1 MKLRNLLFGTMI
13 ACAFVACSND
23 DDPTP
28 NSTPEGK
35 GDAKLVV
42 AVKKNL
48 QTRAGENETQTDN
61 EKKITD
67 LTVVVY
73 DATGAYIT
81 NSSTLVNLDGE
92 AMSSNNEV
100 EVEGLTAGRSVKLLV
115 VANVGKIDFS
125 TTNANSFTSP
135 EILIPA
141 ADGFSDGYLPMS
153 SGLTQAFTLKEGNN
167 YYGYNDVATISE
179 ADGNLKTAPVPL
191 IRNVARVDLVSLT
204 FDMKKA
210 TGIVY
215 TSGTA
220 TFTPENAFIMHGRS
234 KSKVADVNSSA
245 WYSSTIPTWGS
256 VVANYTVA
264 NIADYV
270 SGTSG
275 FTNSTGSTVKNY
287 LKTLSKDGKK
297 TQDISQSNSAQVITL
312 AEGLKFYIFE
322 NDQITGADADNIKTG
337 KMATKLV
344 IQGKFSL
351 TNGVT
356 GNKTQSIEEKTSYW
370 PITIGAGSVTGL
382 AADGI
387 HRNVIYEITA
397 TLAGQG
403 LDDPTTPDE
412 EKFADLFV
420 RTKVVDWGKASQD
433 SVVE

>member
-28 NSTPEGK
+28 TPEGK

-48 QTRAGENETQTDN
+48 QTRAGESETQTDN

-81 NSSTLVNLDGE
+81 KSSSLVNFDGE
-92 AMSSNNEV
+92 ATSSNNEV

-115 VANVGKIDFS
+115 VANVGDIDFS
-125 TTNANSFTSP
+125 STNANSFPSP
-135 EILIPA
+135 EIAILA
-141 ADGFSDGYLPMS
+141 SDGFSDSYLPMS
-153 SGLTQAFTLKEGNN
+153 SGLTQAFTLKEGDN
-167 YYGYNDVATISE
+167 YYGYSDVTTISE
-179 ADGNLKTAPVPL
+179 EDGNLNTVPVPL

-204 FDMKKA
+204 FDMKQA
-210 TGIVY
+210 TSVVY
-215 TSGTA
+215 TAGTA
-220 TFTPENAFIMHGRS
+220 TFTPEKAFIMHGRS

-245 WYSSTIPTWGS
+245 WYSSTTPTWGS
-256 VVANYTVA
+256 VVANYTATNV
-264 NIADYV
+264 NDYV
-270 SGTSG
+270 SGISG
-275 FTNSTGSTVKNY
+275 FTNFTGSTVTNY
-287 LKTLSKDGKK
+287 SKTLSKDSKK
-297 TQDISQSNSAQVITL
+297 TQDISQANSEQKINL
-312 AEGLKFYIFE
+312 AEGLKFYVFE
-322 NDQITGADADNIKTG
+322 NDQITGTDADNKKTG

-356 GNKTQSIEEKTSYW
+356 GDKTQSVEEKTSYW
-370 PITIGAGSVTGL
+370 PITIGAGTVSGL
-382 AADGI
+382 EADGI

-403 LDDPTTPDE
+403 LDDPTAPDE
-412 EKFADLFV
+412 DKFADLFV
-420 RTKVVDWGKASQD
+420 RTKVVDWGKATQG